1 MHERDRICNV
11 KFNGKFVSKTKVVV
25 TGGAGFIGSHIVEYW
40 LKENAEVHI
49 VDNLRSG
56 YLSNVELLPDAIFH
70 KGSITDRELIF
81 KVFRDADFVHHLAAL
96 VSVPESIEKP
106 EECREIN
113 ITGLLNVLDASKEY
127 GIKKIVLSSSAAI
140 YGENP
145 ITPKTIKLKPD
156 PKSPYAETK
165 LEGESLLNFYNQND
179 GLGAIS
185 LRYFNVFG
193 PRQDPKSQ
201 YAAAVPIFVEK
212 ALNSK
217 PIIIY
222 GDGTQTRD
230 FIFVKDVVKAN
241 ILAVTNENINGV
253 FNVATGKAISIN
265 DIARL
270 VIAET
275 RSKSEIVYEKERP
288 GDIKHSLAS
297 IDATTSQLN
306 FQPEYDLMKGLKET
320 INYFAKKLL

>member
-1 MHERDRICNV
+1 MKR
-11 KFNGKFVSKTKVVV
+11 TKVVV
-25 TGGAGFIGSHIVEYW
+25 TGGAGFIGSHIVEQW
-40 LKENAEVHI
+40 LSEDAEVHI
-49 VDNLRSG
+49 IDNLRSG
-56 YLSNVELLPDAIFH
+56 YLSNVEIFPSVIFH
-70 KGSITDRELIF
+70 KGSVTNRDFVF
-81 KVFRDADFVHHLAAL
+81 KILQNADYVHHLAAL

-106 EECREIN
+106 EECYEIN
-113 ITGLLNVLDASKEY
+113 INGLINVLDASKEF

-145 ITPKTIKLKPD
+145 ISPKTVDLEPD
-156 PKSPYAETK
+156 PKSPYGTTK
-165 LEGESLLNFYNQND
+165 FQGEELLKLYNMND

-212 ALNSK
+212 ALKNEEIK
-217 PIIIY
+217 IY

-241 ILAVTNENINGV
+241 ILAAKNESVNGV
-253 FNVATGKAISIN
+253 FNVATGNAISIN
-265 DIARL
+265 EIAKL
-270 VIAET
+270 VISEIG
-275 RSKSEIVYEKERP
+275 SKSQIVYEKERP

-297 IDATTSQLN
+297 IEKTKEELN
-306 FQPEYDLMKGLKET
+306 FNPEYDLLKGLKET
-320 INYFAKKLL
+320 INYFAAKLK